1 MVKLLVAYGADV
13 YCPNLSPLETA
24 VQCYE
29 PEIFQLLFERG
40 GEANSYTDTTIV
52 RVKKSIN
59 GLTNG
64 IWMFMRILQISS
76 AVADL
81 DANDFGHSGP
91 YNDPPAARR
100 DRDRMFSDVLSGS
113 TMLDQFDCDFVGAAI
128 NELEPVADV
137 EVLSKTRH
145 DSRHENSEENLSGDD
160 ISSESDTTLGE

>member
-1 MVKLLVAYGADV
+1 
-13 YCPNLSPLETA
+13 
-24 VQCYE
+24 
-29 PEIFQLLFERG
+29 
-40 GEANSYTDTTIV
+40 
-52 RVKKSIN
+52 
-59 GLTNG
+59 
-64 IWMFMRILQISS
+64 MFMRILQISS